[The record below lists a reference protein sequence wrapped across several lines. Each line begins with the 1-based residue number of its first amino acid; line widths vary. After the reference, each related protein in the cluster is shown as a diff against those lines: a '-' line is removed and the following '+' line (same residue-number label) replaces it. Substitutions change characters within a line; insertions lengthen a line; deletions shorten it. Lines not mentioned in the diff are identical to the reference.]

1 MGKTIRIKVDD
12 SLKEVLGKIQR
23 EVADEMKQKYKL
35 KSITIHGTLASQIL
49 ATKASGKTV
58 LNFEIDKIGLNAGI
72 LRLIY

>member
-49 ATKASGKTV
+49 AAKASGKTV